1 MNATTR
7 NTRLFIGAAAFLAL
21 SASPC
26 GASLVKMGFHKDSMT
41 VDMDVVTENFD
52 RFRKL
57 HTLEMRKLQTTEI
70 FQFGD
75 GTTIELDKFENDHI
89 HEEGEDHDHDLD
101 QSDSIAQAVEDAIE
115 NGDPIVLPS
124 LPNGDPIVLP
134 SIPTLDQ
141 NETSTTGD
149 DEEQDEE
156 VDFPWIP
163 EIVKVQNQLQQEQEQ
178 QQADQEAANN
188 NASNNNAVAA
198 TDPPIMETG
207 PRGGIAGL
215 SPYNQPTEISFMIIM
230 EDFRYANGIES
241 MDDITIGTKFGFT
254 GRITTKAEDL
264 GKASGSCTVT
274 SAIEKELSYCD
285 IYQKIDTDNYGGF
298 GTVITAG
305 TADEV
310 GGRYLVTGTGGSL
323 QSTSQGYGMIQYD
336 PAGNP
341 VIYVLLKLF

>member
-41 VDMDVVTENFD
+41 VDIDVVTENFD

-57 HTLEMRKLQTTEI
+57 HTVEMRKLQTTEI
-70 FQFGD
+70 FEFGD
-75 GTTIELDKFENDHI
+75 GTTIELDKVENDV
-89 HEEGEDHDHDLD
+89 DN
-101 QSDSIAQAVEDAIE
+101 SDSIAQAVGDAIE
-115 NGDPIVLPS
+115 NGDPV
-124 LPNGDPIVLP
+124 VLP
-134 SIPTLDQ
+134 SIPTLDP
-141 NETSTTGD
+141 NETPTVGD

-156 VDFPWIP
+156 GDFPFIP
-163 EIVKVQNQLQQEQEQ
+163 EIVKVQNQMQQEQ
-178 QQADQEAANN
+178 QQAEQEAANN
-188 NASNNNAVAA
+188 SASNNNAVAA
-198 TDPPIMETG
+198 TDPPTMETG
-207 PRGGIAGL
+207 PRGGFAGI

-230 EDFRYANGIES
+230 EDFRYSNGIES

-254 GRITTKAEDL
+254 GRIATKAEDL

-285 IYQKIDTDNYGGF
+285 IYHKIDTDNYGGF
-298 GTVITAG
+298 GSVIAAG

-323 QSTSQGYGMIQYD
+323 QSTSQGYGMIQFD